1 LKTQMHKIREMMGI
15 CPQHDILFNELTARE
30 HIELYAGL
38 KGVPVGDWSAI
49 VDERLGAVKLLNVAD
64 NPIASFS
71 GGMKRRL
78 SVVIA
83 TIGDPKII
91 FLDGTSS

>member
-1 LKTQMHKIREMMGI
+1 M
-15 CPQHDILFNELTARE
+15 TAKE

-38 KGVPVGDWSAI
+38 KGVPREQLKDLI
-49 VDERLGAVKLLNVAD
+49 ETRLQAVRLLTVQNVRAGTY
-64 NPIASFS
+64 S

-78 SVVIA
+78 SMVIS

-91 FLDGTSS
+91 FMDGNLPYAQQRD